1 MMSCMKR
8 FLAAALMTLGLT
20 TVHAQ
25 TQSTTKVYDAKYGV
39 RSGSPT
45 RIVETDKNGASK
57 VYDAK
62 YGVRSGS
69 PSVITE
75 TIKK

>member
-1 MMSCMKR
+1 MKW
-8 FLAAALMTLGLT
+8 LPCTALLTLGLMT
-20 TVHAQ
+20 AQAQ
-25 TQSTTKVYDAKYGV
+25 TSSTTKVYDAKYGV

-45 RIVETDKNGASK
+45 RIVETDKNGVSK

-69 PSVITE
+69 PTGVTE
-75 TIKK
+75 TKKK